1 MSRCDDY
8 CCNHGCNQGRDCP
21 ARKPVCAHCFG
32 IGYDASGQRCTCVTA
47 ARVAKIGRRYPDR
60 SPLRGATL
68 QRHLKELARAFLLL
82 IAVMLATALAA
93 ALIA

>member
-1 MSRCDDY
+1 MNCCDYD
-8 CCNHGCNQGRDCP
+8 CNQGRDCP

-32 IGYDASGQRCTCVTA
+32 IGYDASGQRCTCVTP

-60 SPLRGATL
+60 SPLHCFTSR
-68 QRHLKELARAFLLL
+68 RYLKELARAFLLL